1 MSFEIG
7 KVLNTEESLS
17 LNIANIITGRTFFT
31 SITRFGKSW
40 NARKVVE
47 ESFGH
52 AGIIILDTEGEY
64 ISLRERF
71 PVMIIGKDVPLQVET
86 AEFMAEKVLEANV
99 SVIIDLSMVE
109 VEVGKEY
116 VDKFLRRFFFLE
128 TTAKKPYL
136 VVVEEADELAGE
148 KGIATSTCVE
158 ILRNITKKGAK
169 RGIGILLIAH
179 RPAWVSKGVLSQCV
193 NKAIGRIDWPADL
206 EVLQKFARIPHQI
219 IERLP
224 TLEKGEF
231 CFAGD
236 WVNQPTFVKV
246 GQVKTTHLGM
256 TPEVI
261 PQAPKELESVIESL
275 QKALPQVI
283 ERIKPTVVS
292 TAEIESKIK
301 SELERKFKEKT
312 ESILRTA
319 DEKAERKY
327 KVTID
332 NLRGELEKL
341 SRAQALQPVAPITDV
356 LAHPIISARMLQ
368 LDDKAR
374 DLLTWIE
381 REPGHTREELAARMV
396 SSKDVVASTID
407 KINRVFQLQVVVD
420 DGGRPLRYKSMLK
433 RLFLTDVAKREI
445 EELGRLQE
453 RNKVLE
459 EELTTLR
466 PIAEQSAT
474 LRGEVEHAR
483 RVNKEL
489 AERLEKLGIDMKEL
503 KSHNEALAKEN
514 EGYRK
519 IREGFQA
526 LGVMTPSIDIEE
538 RLNTMKQEFLD
549 FLKAEPVHI
558 ENLQVEVEVEKKIEE
573 LVEQKV
579 SARLAEQKGAQLIA
593 QKEGVIP
600 TSIEL
605 EHKVTHFDLRAPKEH
620 VQAETTTLPGRILYT
635 ILKDPSFWG
644 KRHSPPEVATKLNT
658 YGWTHDSKGEVGPA
672 LLELCQKGVF
682 TRIYSTSSLWWYTL
696 TPEAKELI
704 KEAPS

>member
-52 AGIIILDTEGEY
+52 AGIIILDPEGEY

-71 PVMIIGKDVPLQVET
+71 PVMIIGKDVPLQLET

-236 WVNQPTFVKV
+236 WVNQATFVKV

-396 SSKDVVASTID
+396 SSKDVVASMVD
-407 KINRVFQLQVVVD
+407 KINRVFQLQVIVD

-445 EELGRLQE
+445 EELRRLQE
-453 RNKVLE
+453 RNISLE
-459 EELTTLR
+459 EEVKTLR
-466 PIAEQSAT
+466 PIAQQSAT
-474 LRGEVEHAR
+474 WRDEAR
-483 RVNKEL
+483 RLTDFNTKLSEQFKALDLDTQKLKEQ
-489 AERLEKLGIDMKEL
+489 
-503 KSHNEALAKEN
+503 NEALTKEN
-514 EGYRK
+514 EAYKK
-519 IREGFQA
+519 IKEGLVA
-526 LGVMTPSIDIEE
+526 LGITPSSIDIESVE
-538 RLNTMKQEFLD
+538 KTIINEV
-549 FLKAEPVHI
+549 LKAVA
-558 ENLQVEVEVEKKIEE
+558 EKGITVSIDETKLGAI
-573 LVEQKV
+573 VEQKV
-579 SARLAEQKGAQLIA
+579 SARLAEQKVTST
-593 QKEGVIP
+593 EVID
-600 TSIEL
+600 L
-605 EHKVTHFDLRAPKEH
+605 EHKELVVDVHHAGEEH
-620 VQAETTTLPGRILYT
+620 VQMDTKTDKGKILY
-635 ILKDPSFWG
+635 
-644 KRHSPPEVATKLNT
+644 
-658 YGWTHDSKGEVGPA
+658 
-672 LLELCQKGVF
+672 C
-682 TRIYSTSSLWWYTL
+682 
-696 TPEAKELI
+696 AKEDLSKDADGNPKESFTWSELKQALVENGWSISDPTVSARLTDLAREGRLI
-704 KEAPS
+704 KLEKGGYRLPSKVKFNIEKVEANK